1 MSATTAD
8 IARMETTERL
18 SRVVKHGGLVYLSG
32 ITAPDAGPDIGS
44 QTRKVLEKMDAFL
57 AMAGADK
64 ARLLRVEIWL
74 RDIERDLAG
83 MNEVWNAWTPK
94 GGAPARACGESRL
107 HDPAA
112 LVEMIA
118 TAAA

>member
-1 MSATTAD
+1 MSGTAD
-8 IARMETTERL
+8 ITRIETTERL

-32 ITAPDAGPDIGS
+32 ITAAEGGADIGS

-57 AMAGADK
+57 AMGGTDK
-64 ARLLRVEIWL
+64 SRLLRVQIWL
-74 RDIERDLAG
+74 RDVERDVAG

-107 HDPAA
+107 ADPAV